1 MAHLQMIFPW
11 KPLFI
16 EDFPASIPSS
26 SPSIWSI
33 SPPGTDAKTLGKSQ
47 DEALCV
53 MCVVFDII
61 GYTIVI
67 SP

>member
-1 MAHLQMIFPW
+1 
-11 KPLFI
+11 
-16 EDFPASIPSS
+16 
-26 SPSIWSI
+26 
-33 SPPGTDAKTLGKSQ
+33 LGKSQ